1 MVAAPLARAER
12 VSLIDALRGVAL
24 LGILLMNMPFFALPY
39 QLENPLIRN
48 EVSGPNYWCWWVV
61 GLFFEGSM
69 RGIFSMLFGAGSFLL
84 ISRLALKEQ
93 GLLPADIY
101 YRRLLWLIVFGLIDA
116 YVFLWS
122 GDILLCYG
130 ITGLLFFPFR
140 NLKPR
145 FLIGFAVVLLAI
157 SAISGTLKTHEG
169 AEMRR
174 EGLEAVALQA
184 RHKTLTPEQKGHLEA
199 WNKHLQQRNL
209 DSTRKKVAETTKQ
222 YQSHSYR
229 EVQKETWG
237 VNVYLFEE
245 ELIPIWIWESLG
257 FFLIGLALFKW
268 DVLTGK
274 RSSGFYLAM
283 AVIGYGIALP
293 FRYWVMHTTWQN
305 QFDYTL
311 TTETILPF
319 NGYQLGRL
327 PLTLAH
333 IGLLTWLY
341 KTGIFNGL
349 FTALARVG
357 QMAFTNYL
365 SQSLICTTIFF
376 GYGFGLFGTLERY
389 QIYEVAVA
397 IWVFQLIFSSIW
409 LKYFLFGPFEWVWR
423 SLTYWQRQP
432 MLRSREY

>member
-48 EVSGPNYWCWWVV
+48 EVSGPNYWCWWIV
-61 GLFFEGSM
+61 GLLFEGSM
-69 RGIFSMLFGAGSFLL
+69 RGIFSMLFGAGCFLL

-140 NLKPR
+140 NLKPK

-157 SAISGTLKTHEG
+157 SAISATLKTRQG
-169 AEMRR
+169 AAMRR
-174 EGLEAVALQA
+174 DGLEAVALQA
-184 RHKTLTPEQKGHLEA
+184 KHKALTKSQKQHLEA
-199 WNKHLQQRNL
+199 WQNHLKESNL
-209 DSTRKKVAETTKQ
+209 DTLRKKAAATAKAYQDRSYASVWQETK
-222 YQSHSYR
+222 
-229 EVQKETWG
+229 G
-237 VNVYLFEE
+237 VNLYLLHE
-245 ELIPIWIWESLG
+245 ELIPVWIWESLG

-293 FRYWVMHTTWQN
+293 FRYWVTHTAWQN
-305 QFDYTL
+305 GFDYTL
-311 TTETILPF
+311 TATTILPF

-333 IGLLTWLY
+333 IGLLTFLY
-341 KTGIFNGL
+341 KSGVAAWL
-349 FTALARVG
+349 FRALARVG

-365 SQSLICTTIFF
+365 SQSLICTTLFF
-376 GYGFGLFGTLERY
+376 GYGFGLFDKLERY

-397 IWVFQLIFSSIW
+397 IWVFQLVFSSLW
-409 LKYFLFGPFEWVWR
+409 LRYFLFGPFEWVWR

-432 MLRSREY
+432 MLRERD